1 MIALNQTNLPVWIHS
16 SDGEQA
22 HGGGGFEQSSQ
33 PSAPVFLGNKARV
46 TGEFAIVITGEK
58 NVEMSWASFVVE
70 WALGGTEKEGLGE
83 NTQNTNDCR
92 GKSAHMAVLA

>member
-33 PSAPVFLGNKARV
+33 PSAPVFLGNKARA
-46 TGEFAIVITGEK
+46 TGDFAIVITGEK
-58 NVEMSWASFVVE
+58 NVEMSWASFVSGVGTGRDRE
-70 WALGGTEKEGLGE
+70 GGVG
-83 NTQNTNDCR
+83 
-92 GKSAHMAVLA
+92 